1 MKPIFNSRS
10 KMRTTT
16 LTGAFVLM
24 ATAMVA
30 QPKEVVNA
38 YNYMKGQEWMKAAD
52 AIDKAIVDAS
62 TSDKEKTWR
71 YRGDIYLG
79 MAMSQNQSDRDLRPD
94 PIGESIRSYKKSMD
108 LGTKYEQEIKER
120 MMVAHNASLN
130 GGVENFN
137 ASKLDKALM
146 GFENAVEVSKILNF
160 KDTLAHFNAALTAE
174 KLERFDVAVG
184 HYETLLAMNHQ
195 PEKMYSLIV
204 YGLKSAGKNEQAL
217 AKLAEGRAKYPENQD
232 LIIQELNHYLI
243 NDDMEGAKRN
253 LQKAIEKDPNNH
265 VLHYSIGTVYNSLGN
280 TDEAEAA
287 YKKSISLNPEY
298 FDAQYNLGALYFNKG
313 AALFMEADKIQ
324 DQKKY
329 KVAVDGVNEVFK
341 LAIPYLEKAHEINPA
356 DTATMDSLMK
366 LYVRV
371 GEDDKYIAMKKKL
384 EKK

>member
-1 MKPIFNSRS
+1 MK
-10 KMRTTT
+10 TTT
-16 LTGAFVLM
+16 LSGAFVLM
-24 ATAMVA
+24 ATVIMA

-52 AIDKAIVDAS
+52 AIDKAIADAT

-79 MAMSQNQSDRDLRPD
+79 MAMSQNQADRDFRPD
-94 PIGESIRSYKKSMD
+94 PIGEAIRSYKKTMD
-108 LGTKYEQEIKER
+108 LGTKYGQEVKER
-120 MMVAHNASLN
+120 LTVAHNASLN

-137 ASKLDKALM
+137 ASKFDKALM
-146 GFENAVEVSKILNF
+146 GFENAIEVSKILNF

-174 KLERFDVAVG
+174 KLEKFEVAVG

-217 AKLAEGRAKYPENQD
+217 ARLTEGREKFPESQD
-232 LIIQELNHYLI
+232 LIIQELNNYLI
-243 NDDMEGAKRN
+243 NNDMEGAKRN

-265 VLHYSIGTVYNSLGN
+265 VLHYSIGTVYNSLGLAN
-280 TDEAEAA
+280 EAEAA
-287 YKKSISLNPEY
+287 YQKAISINPEY
-298 FDAQYNLGALYFNKG
+298 FDAHYNLGAFYFNKG
-313 AALFMEADKIQ
+313 AAMFMDADKIQ

-329 KVAVDGVNEVFK
+329 NLAVEEANVVFK
-341 LAIPYLEKAHEINPA
+341 QAIPFLEKAHQLNGS
-356 DTATMDSLMK
+356 DTSTMDSLIK

-371 GEDDKYIAMKKKL
+371 GEDDKYMAMKKKL